1 MGIGVSTSKS
11 RMAFQELPEIQ
22 QFRRKSVRKA
32 PNNNRL
38 YDGEI
43 YYNPNPQQHHPPTSS
58 NNSNS
63 TTSTSNNHPTSSSS
77 SYSSSSQNNNNNNNN
92 TTTNSSKL
100 STPNSPTHSNRRGSV
115 SVAQQQEKIGYEV
128 IKLVGRG
135 TFGEVYHVK
144 QTNTGKDL
152 ALKILIKP
160 EKLRDLEKIQ
170 NEIEIMK
177 SLVHPNVLH
186 LLDTF
191 EMKDEKNTDCIVIVS
206 EYCELGSIADYL
218 ETVVNNEKINFPV
231 WTITGWFVDMIE
243 SIKFCSARG
252 VIHRDIKPSNMLI
265 EAVDGRMVIRLAD
278 FGLSKA
284 LMAKQMANTM
294 CGSPL
299 YAAPEIYNRTGYTS
313 AVDVYSLGVTILEL
327 ACSYSHDEFSEIV
340 VEEPHRVMELF
351 NSVKLASM
359 KELIMKMIHPDPK
372 IRIGVNDLS
381 EHLLVRAYRFFLQIR
396 SIKGLTHSRIIYE
409 FLESLGT
416 GSSDSSY
423 KLTVESIDDS
433 SATSPTSPVTPVTVT
448 PQIKQNVLAHK
459 ELSTK
464 EFFSVMLEAVSIYNA
479 YPKMNV
485 VFETIVALTV
495 IKHQL
500 YKNNH
505 IIIDMLNHDDSH
517 LKAMF
522 NVKAAH
528 HENSELVE
536 LVTEVFAE
544 FSKRGDVSRTQILK
558 VLGDLRME
566 DKIGDKGEDI
576 KQFMKEL
583 FKRDVG
589 LKNCAQLLN
598 SRRKTHTDSKL
609 PDSTTTAAS
618 VSNAT
623 TAAIDQETNL
633 AHV

>member
-43 YYNPNPQQHHPPTSS
+43 YYNPNPQNPTTTQTASNHSSTPSTPSKLLTPTS
-58 NNSNS
+58 
-63 TTSTSNNHPTSSSS
+63 PTS
-77 SYSSSSQNNNNNNNN
+77 
-92 TTTNSSKL
+92 
-100 STPNSPTHSNRRGSV
+100 RRGSDV
-115 SVAQQQEKIGYEV
+115 SGQAHSEKIGYEV

-218 ETVVNNEKINFPV
+218 EAVVNNEKINFPV

-372 IRIGVNDLS
+372 VRIGVNDLS
-381 EHLLVRAYRFFLQIR
+381 EHPLVRAYRFFLQIR
-396 SIKGLTHSRIIYE
+396 SIKGLTNSRIIYE

-416 GSSDSSY
+416 GSSDASS

-433 SATSPTSPVTPVTVT
+433 ASSSPTSPVTPVTVT

-464 EFFSVMLEAVSIYNA
+464 EFFSVMLEAVTIYNV

-485 VFETIVALTV
+485 VFELVVALTV

-500 YKNNH
+500 VKNNH
-505 IIIDMLNHDDSH
+505 VIIDMLNHDDSH

-522 NVKAAH
+522 NVKSAH
-528 HENSELVE
+528 PENSEIVE

-598 SRRKTHTDSKL
+598 NRRKTQTDSKVSE
-609 PDSTTTAAS
+609 STV
-618 VSNAT
+618 VSNVAT
-623 TAAIDQETNL
+623 VDQETNL

>member
-1 MGIGVSTSKS
+1 MGNIGVSTSKS

-43 YYNPNPQQHHPPTSS
+43 YYNPNATTSQTTSPNNSQPSAKFLSANSANSPTS
-58 NNSNS
+58 
-63 TTSTSNNHPTSSSS
+63 PTPSGGSSSS
-77 SYSSSSQNNNNNNNN
+77 SG
-92 TTTNSSKL
+92 NSKR
-100 STPNSPTHSNRRGSV
+100 HGSISGDV
-115 SVAQQQEKIGYEV
+115 TEKIGYEV

-177 SLVHPNVLH
+177 SLIHPNILR

-218 ETVVNNEKINFPV
+218 EAVVMNEKVNFPV
-231 WTITGWFVDMIE
+231 WSITGWFVDMIE

-265 EAVDGRMVIRLAD
+265 EAVDGRMVIKLAD

-284 LMAKQMANTM
+284 LMAKQMASTM

-351 NSVKLASM
+351 NSVKLPSM

-372 IRIGVNDLS
+372 VRIGVNDLA
-381 EHLLVRAYRFFLQIR
+381 EHPLVKSYRFLLQLR
-396 SIKGLTHSRIIYE
+396 AIKGVNNSSSLYE
-409 FLESLGT
+409 FLEILLG
-416 GSSDSSY
+416 DSSN
-423 KLTVESIDDS
+423 TRISEPVGE
-433 SATSPTSPVTPVTVT
+433 ATSPMTPLVVTNEHR
-448 PQIKQNVLAHK
+448 QNILSSN
-459 ELSTK
+459 ELNTK
-464 EFFSVMLEAVSIYNA
+464 EFFSVMMETVTIHNSH
-479 YPKMNV
+479 PKMAILH
-485 VFETIVALTV
+485 EAIVGLTV
-495 IKHQL
+495 LKHQL
-500 YKNNH
+500 GSANQVLVNLLTSDDANLKSLYALKFGLSNNTE
-505 IIIDMLNHDDSH
+505 
-517 LKAMF
+517 
-522 NVKAAH
+522 V
-528 HENSELVE
+528 VE
-536 LVTEVFAE
+536 LVTEIYTR
-544 FSKRGDVSRTQILK
+544 FSKLGDAQRTQVLK
-558 VLGDLRME
+558 VLGDARME
-566 DKIGDKGEDI
+566 DKVGDKGEDI

-589 LKNCAQLLN
+589 LKTCAQVLN
-598 SRRKTHTDSKL
+598 SRRKTQLESKI
-609 PDSTTTAAS
+609 PENINNVS
-618 VSNAT
+618 VEEAT
-623 TAAIDQETNL
+623 Q
-633 AHV
+633 V